1 MYAGA
6 LVEQK
11 SDAVPDNSFKNCVLL
26 ALNMLTYTINS

>member
-11 SDAVPDNSFKNCVLL
+11 PDTVPDNSFKNCVLL
-26 ALNMLTYTINS
+26 ALNMLMYLINS